1 MSDALRIDA
10 AALERSLANL
20 RLERDAIVLYER
32 LGQIERDPE
41 RARAFRAIAAN
52 ERRHAEIWAT
62 RLREGGADVP
72 PAGRPRLR
80 VRFIV
85 GLARILG
92 TRAVSDLV
100 RAMEDDEEALYV
112 AQDDPD
118 VAAIAADEREH
129 AAIWQRLDAGL
140 PGVDD
145 GDTGGAADAA
155 RLGGLAAHARPDRD
169 RPESWHRASRSGT
182 LRAAIFGI
190 NDGLVSNLALVM
202 GVAGASSEN
211 QLIVLAGIAGLLAGA
226 FSMAAG
232 EYISMRSQREL
243 FERQIEI
250 EREELRVMP
259 EVETAELARLYQRK
273 GLTAEE
279 ADLVARRLMQDPE
292 HALDTKIREE
302 LGLDPSELGSPT
314 GAAMSSFVS
323 FAVGAFIPLAPFL
336 LAAGPGAIVVS
347 MTLAL
352 ASLFAVGAAVS
363 LLTGRGM
370 IFSGL
375 RQVGIGGIAA
385 LVTYI
390 VGSLIPVDLP

>member
-1 MSDALRIDA
+1 MGDVLGLDA
-10 AALERSLANL
+10 AALERNLANL
-20 RLERDAIVLYER
+20 RVERDAILLYER
-32 LGQIERDPE
+32 LGALERDPE

-52 ERRHAEIWAT
+52 ERRHAEIWAM
-62 RLREGGADVP
+62 RLREAGADVP
-72 PAGRPRLR
+72 PAGPPRIR

-85 GLARILG
+85 GVARVLG

-100 RAMEDDEEALYV
+100 RSLEGDEEALYV
-112 AQDDPD
+112 SQDDPE
-118 VAAIAADEREH
+118 VAAMAADEREH
-129 AAIWQRLDAGL
+129 AAIWRRLAAGL
-140 PGVDD
+140 PGVAD
-145 GDTGGAADAA
+145 GGIDGGSGTAD
-155 RLGGLAAHARPDRD
+155 RSEGGVMAPSVRD
-169 RPESWHRASRSGT
+169 RPEGWHHASRSGT
-182 LRAAIFGI
+182 LRAGIFGI

-250 EREELRVMP
+250 EREELRIMP
-259 EVETAELARLYQRK
+259 EVETAELARLYRAK

-314 GAAMSSFVS
+314 GAATSSFIS
-323 FAVGAFIPLAPFL
+323 FGVGAFIPLAPFL
-336 LAAGPGAIVVS
+336 LASGPVAVILSV
-347 MTLAL
+347 TLAL

-363 LLTGRGM
+363 FLTGRGTV
-370 IFSGL
+370 FSGL
-375 RQVGIGGIAA
+375 RQVAIGGVAA
-385 LVTYI
+385 LVTFV

>member
-1 MSDALRIDA
+1 MFARVYVVAARRRQRTSHGAHLAATMRPLMSDALRLDA

-20 RLERDAIVLYER
+20 RLERDAVVLYER

-41 RARAFRAIAAN
+41 RARAFRSIAAN

-62 RLREGGADVP
+62 RLREAGADVP

-140 PGVDD
+140 PGVAD
-145 GDTGGAADAA
+145 GDTGGAADTAK
-155 RLGGLAAHARPDRD
+155 LGGLAAQARPDRD

-250 EREELRVMP
+250 EREELRIMP
-259 EVETAELARLYQRK
+259 EVETAELARLYQAK

-336 LAAGPGAIVVS
+336 LASGPGAVV
-347 MTLAL
+347 
-352 ASLFAVGAAVS
+352 ASIDARARIAVR
-363 LLTGRGM
+363 GRGGREP
-370 IFSGL
+370 SH
-375 RQVGIGGIAA
+375 RARA
-385 LVTYI
+385 
-390 VGSLIPVDLP
+390 